1 MPSLGMILGTYMR
14 ITDLL
19 IGDRARL
26 LDFGETNLSYRRR
39 LLSLGLTRGVEVS
52 VVRKA
57 PLGCPLQVD
66 VRGTSLTLRMED
78 CAHLVWERV

>member
-1 MPSLGMILGTYMR
+1 MR

-19 IGDRARL
+19 LGDRVRL
-26 LDFGETNLSYRRR
+26 LDFGETNLLYRRR
-39 LLSLGLTRGVEVS
+39 LLSLGLTRGVEVLI
-52 VVRKA
+52 VRKA

-66 VRGTSLTLRMED
+66 VRGTSLTLRLED